1 MEQPTLCP
9 TQAVGPD
16 TELLP
21 AYVPLPGLG
30 VLPVNAFLIRAREP
44 VLVDSGLAAL
54 REDFMAALRQLIDP
68 ADLRWIWITHADAD
82 HVGNLRAVLAEA
94 PQARIVTNYLGLGK
108 LSLQQ
113 LPLDRTYLLNPG
125 QALQVGDRELL
136 AQRPPLY
143 DAPETMGL
151 FDTRTRQLISS
162 DSFGAVMDRPAESA
176 SAIPAVDLRAGM
188 TLWASID
195 APWLAHIGRDHLV
208 ETFRALRHLSPRT
221 ILSSHLPPATGINGA
236 LFDCV
241 IAAREAPTFVGP
253 DQAALEQAMAEQAM
267 AEQARSLEALA
278 A

>member
-1 MEQPTLCP
+1 MEQPTFLP
-9 TQAVGPD
+9 ARTVGTD

-30 VLPVNAFLIRAREP
+30 VLPVNAFLIRSREP
-44 VLVDSGLAAL
+44 VLVDTGLAAL
-54 REDFMAALRQLIDP
+54 RDDFMPALRQLIDP

-94 PQARIVTNYLGLGK
+94 PRARIVTNYLGLGK

-113 LPLDRTYLLNPG
+113 LPLERTFLLNPG
-125 QALQVGDRELL
+125 QVLQVGDRELL
-136 AQRPPLY
+136 AHRPPMY

-151 FDTRTRQLISS
+151 FDTRSRQLISS
-162 DSFGAVMDRPAESA
+162 DCFGAVMKGPAESA
-176 SAIPAVDLRAGM
+176 SSVPAAALRAGM

-195 APWLAHIGRDHLV
+195 APWLARVSRDHLV
-208 ETFRALRHLSPRT
+208 DTFRALQHLSPRM
-221 ILSSHLPPATGINGA
+221 ILSSHLPPAVGMDTV

-253 DQAALEQAMAEQAM
+253 DQAAVERAMAA
-267 AEQARSLEALA
+267 QARSEEAVA